1 MRCIVAPQQWL
12 QSPCEV
18 LVVAISDQWRNSPH
32 VLELD
37 QATGGL
43 LTKLIDSGEI
53 STKPYQL
60 TTLYSVM
67 GVASSQLL
75 FVGVGEQ
82 QSLSPLVANRAA
94 GAAMKKIATKYRER
108 VRFSGFQGTPVS
120 ERAAVCGS
128 MVACVGQD
136 LFRQDKSL
144 IQPEYCEWVGMKES
158 TLLKGAVIGD
168 SINLVRRLVNMPAN
182 FMYPES
188 FVDEIFRTGQQF
200 KFEVEIWD
208 KSKLE
213 AERCGALLGVAR
225 GSSCEPR
232 LAIMRYRGG
241 DSTTPPTAL
250 VGKGV
255 TFDSGGYSLKPSDS
269 MLTMKCDMAGAATV
283 LGIMQAAAMLN
294 AKCNLVGVVGLV
306 ENMVSGN
313 AFKLGDVLMARSGK
327 TIEIHNTDAE
337 GRLVLA
343 DCLSVALDSHPSKI
357 VDFATLTGACVVAL
371 GNDISGAMSN
381 DREWQAEIMNAAE
394 EFGEYVWPLPMHAF
408 FSEQIAGK
416 IADIKNVGEGR
427 WGGAITAAKFLEEFV
442 GQTPWTHLDIA
453 GPAFL
458 DSAKAWCDA
467 GGTGTLVRTFVEML
481 TRDSTETV

>member
-1 MRCIVAPQQWL
+1 MRCLVAPQQWL
-12 QSPCEV
+12 QSPCDV
-18 LVVAISDQWRNSPH
+18 LVIAISDQWRNSP
-32 VLELD
+32 LIIELD

-43 LTKLIDSGEI
+43 LSKLIDSGAI
-53 STKPYQL
+53 STDPNQL
-60 TTLYSVM
+60 TTLYSVL
-67 GVASSQLL
+67 GVASSQLVV
-75 FVGVGEQ
+75 VGVGEHQ
-82 QSLSPLVANRAA
+82 NMAPMVASRAA
-94 GAAMKKIATKYRER
+94 GAAMKRVATIYRER
-108 VRFSGFQGTPVS
+108 VRFAGFQGSPIA
-120 ERAAVCGS
+120 ERAAICGA
-128 MVACVGQD
+128 MAACVGQD
-136 LFRQDKSL
+136 LFRQEKSL
-144 IQPEYCEWVGMKES
+144 VQPEYCEWVGVHES
-158 TLLKGAVIGD
+158 NVLKGSIIGE
-168 SINLVRRLVNMPAN
+168 SINLTRKLVNMPAN
-182 FMYPES
+182 YMYPES
-188 FVDEIFRTGQQF
+188 FVDEIFRAGQQF

-225 GSSCEPR
+225 GSVCEPR

-241 DSTTPPTAL
+241 DSTTPPIAL

-283 LGIMQAAAMLN
+283 LGIIQAAATLN

-306 ENMVSGN
+306 ENMVSGS

-343 DCLSVALDSHPSKI
+343 DCLSVALESQPSKI

-371 GNDISGAMSN
+371 GNDISGVMSN
-381 DREWQAEIMNAAE
+381 DKEWQSEITNAAE
-394 EFGEYVWPLPMHAF
+394 QFGEYVWPLPMHDF
-408 FSEQIAGK
+408 FSEQISGK
-416 IADIKNVGEGR
+416 IADIKNVGDGR
-427 WGGAITAAKFLEEFV
+427 WGGAITAAKFLREFV
-442 GQTPWTHLDIA
+442 GKTPWTHLDIA

-458 DSAKAWCDA
+458 DSPKAWCDA

-481 TRDSTETV
+481 TKDTSEQV